1 MCAGAQM
8 AGKRDAAKEAALLKW
23 VFAVIGET
31 VPNKSFEDTLK
42 DGVVLCKCAQRSLF
56 TVY

>member
-1 MCAGAQM
+1 M